1 MMRAAPGKYATACTF
16 GRVASRAVVST
27 CLMLAIVPLSAQ
39 LFSEDHTGKY
49 DTTYIRVYRDELT
62 TRMFLSRRQNGY
74 FLPERL
80 FSPWIRYKTNDQLLF
95 GVGYTYSFLTLNLS
109 LKLPFLNGDDEQY
122 GESRILDLQTHNIFR
137 NMIVDLYLQWNR
149 GFYLADPPD
158 PLGSPGSG
166 NGYPVRGDLRTTLV
180 GINIQRLFNSE
191 RYSYKASFV
200 QNEIQKRSAGS
211 PLLGVE
217 AYWMLGMADS
227 LIIPGYLQQR
237 EFAHG
242 GDFNQADLFN
252 LGLNG
257 GYAYTLVIRRRFYIS
272 LSTVI
277 GLAAG
282 SCVLNYTATSDLT
295 SSGLTGGINNHN
307 RVSMGY
313 NKNDFYIGVSWV
325 QFNMGNTC
333 GYRKGWFRYSS
344 GNIRIN
350 VVRRFRLHRSIKVL
364 RPDLWVF

>member
-122 GESRILDLQTHNIFR
+122 GESRILDLQTHTIFR

-282 SCVLNYTATSDLT
+282 SCVLNYTATSDLNR
-295 SSGLTGGINNHN
+295 SGLTWGINNHN